1 MTLRNTTV
9 TANRKR
15 AITILLLAPIFICLV
30 ILLSM
35 LFGTKQIP
43 YTTILESFIH
53 FDKDNAD
60 HHIITYSRFPRA
72 IGSFLI
78 GMFLAISGSLMQG
91 MTRNYLASPSI
102 MGVTAGS
109 GFVITICIV
118 FFPNSGSFSLILYSL
133 IGSFL
138 GVVIV
143 FGLASVISNGFHPV
157 RLAIIG
163 TIIGTFLSSLASALA
178 IYFKVTQQVSFWY
191 NARLHQLDPTL
202 ITLSI
207 PFAIIGVG
215 LAILVS
221 KSVTIISLGE
231 EVAVGLGE
239 KTFKTKVLVII
250 AVSILTGISVAL
262 AGGIAFVGLIIPH
275 ITRFFIGSDYRLIV
289 PVSGVLGGLFLT
301 LADVG
306 SRFLNYPFETPISV
320 VTSIIGVPFFL
331 YLIKKKGGKR
341 YA

>member
-1 MTLRNTTV
+1 MKHTSI
-9 TANRKR
+9 TANKKR
-15 AITILLLAPIFICLV
+15 AITILLLSPIFICLV
-30 ILLSM
+30 ILISM
-35 LFGTKQIP
+35 LLGTKQIP
-43 YTTILESFIH
+43 YSTILDSFIH
-53 FDKDNAD
+53 FDQDNAD

-72 IGSFLI
+72 IGAFLI
-78 GMFLAISGSLMQG
+78 GVFLAIAGSLMQG

-109 GFVITICIV
+109 GFIITICIV
-118 FFPNSGSFSLILYSL
+118 FFPGSGSFSLIIYSL
-133 IGSFL
+133 IGSLL
-138 GVVIV
+138 GVIIV

-163 TIIGTFLSSLASALA
+163 TIIGTFLSSLSSALA

-191 NARLHQLDPTL
+191 NARLHQLDPAL
-202 ITLSI
+202 IKLSI
-207 PFAIIGVG
+207 PFAIIGIG

-231 EVAVGLGE
+231 EIAVGLGE
-239 KTFKTKVLVII
+239 KTFKAKILVII
-250 AVSILTGISVAL
+250 SVSILTGISVAL
-262 AGGIAFVGLIIPH
+262 AGGIAFVGLMIPH
-275 ITRFFIGSDYRLIV
+275 ITRYLIGSDYRLIV